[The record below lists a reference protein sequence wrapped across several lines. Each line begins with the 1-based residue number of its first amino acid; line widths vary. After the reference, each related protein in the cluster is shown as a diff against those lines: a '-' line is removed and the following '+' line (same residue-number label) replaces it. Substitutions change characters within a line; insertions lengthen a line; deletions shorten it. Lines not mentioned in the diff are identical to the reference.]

1 MKELINVK
9 SGINELENINT
20 YGKKI
25 NETET
30 ETYFLFLKST
40 KVTRL
45 SGKWTRE
52 KERGLKLLQSRMRD

>member
-25 NETET
+25 NET